1 MRVLMISDVYFP
13 RVNGVSTSI
22 ETFRGQLAHQGVSV
36 SLVAP
41 DYTAEQNSH
50 ASMPLNGIWRIAS
63 RPVPRDPE
71 DRLISWFA
79 ARRCF
84 PKLAAEHFQLIHI
97 QTPFVAHYLGTAFG
111 RYLAHHLHSQAKVPI
126 IATYHT
132 LFEEYLHHYL
142 PFLPAHWLKN
152 LARVISRW
160 QCNALD
166 HVIVPSSA
174 MKARLREY
182 GITTPM
188 TVLPTGIPLQRF
200 EQANRERFRQQ
211 YGIAK
216 NQPVALFVGRV
227 AFEKNID
234 FLLQMLT
241 HLREKQPDILLIIT
255 GEGPARA
262 SLEKQVHALGLGN
275 HVRFLGYLD
284 RQTELPDAYAG
295 ADVFVF
301 ASRTE
306 TQGLVLLEAMAAG
319 LPVVALAEMGTK
331 DILTPEQ
338 GCRIAQDNPALF
350 AETVFKLIHL
360 SPSETEKISAEARAY
375 AHEWSDVRMAERMSA
390 LYQNLTHTKQ
400 ISPA

>member
-1 MRVLMISDVYFP
+1 MISDVYFP

-22 ETFRGQLAHQGVSV
+22 ETFRNQLRKLGVAV
-36 SLVAP
+36 SLLAP
-41 DYTAEQNSH
+41 AYESEDKSAVNG
-50 ASMPLNGIWRIAS
+50 ALNGIWRIAS

-79 ARRCF
+79 ARKLF
-84 PKLAAEHFQLIHI
+84 PRLSAEHFQLIHI
-97 QTPFVAHYLGTAFG
+97 QTPFVAHYLGTAYS
-111 RYLAHHLHSQAKVPI
+111 RYLAKQYHAQAKVPV

-142 PFLPAHWLKN
+142 PFLPASWLKN
-152 LARVISRW
+152 VARIISRW
-160 QCNALD
+160 QCNGLD
-166 HVIVPSSA
+166 HVIVPSTA
-174 MKARLREY
+174 MSTRLREY
-182 GITTPM
+182 GITTPI

-200 EQANRERFRQQ
+200 EQANRQRFREQ
-211 YGIAK
+211 YSIAEDR
-216 NQPVALFVGRV
+216 PVALFVGRV

-234 FLLQMLT
+234 FLLHMLT
-241 HLREKQPDILLIIT
+241 HLSQKQPDILLIIT
-255 GEGPARA
+255 GEGPARTT
-262 SLEKQVHALGLGN
+262 LEKQAKALGLSN
-275 HVRFLGYLD
+275 NVQFLGYLD

-338 GCRIAQDNPALF
+338 GCRIAQNDPTLF
-350 AETVFKLIHL
+350 ANTVFDVINL
-360 SPSETEKISAEARAY
+360 SPEQTQQLALEARAY
-375 AHEWSDVRMAERMSA
+375 AHEWSDIRMAERMLA
-390 LYQNLTHTKQ
+390 LYQDLTH
-400 ISPA
+400 